1 MTFMFF
7 TIGTV
12 LLVLALLT
20 YPVGIVPLYV
30 EDSTVDVRVPK
41 EVVSQGYPETVKVSE
56 RYIRERWGYAWNQ
69 FLNDTFKDGKIY
81 DYSAKKY
88 VTPEEA
94 RTTVIGSRTNI
105 SLFKLF
111 LMVMGV
117 LFLSVWLSTPKQKSN
132 SRIETGWGI

>member
-7 TIGTV
+7 AIGTV

-20 YPVGIVPLYV
+20 YPIGIIPLYV
-30 EDSTVDVRVPK
+30 EDTALEVKVPK
-41 EVVSQGYPETVKVSE
+41 EVVAQGYPETVKFSE
-56 RYIRERWGYAWNQ
+56 RYVRERWGYAWNQ

-94 RTTVIGSRTNI
+94 RTTVIGSRTGVSVVKI
-105 SLFKLF
+105 V
-111 LMVMGV
+111 LMAMGV
-117 LFLSVWLSTPKQKSN
+117 LFLSVWFSIPKQEGN
-132 SRIETGWGI
+132 GRVETGWGI